1 MVWLNRIGL
10 YGGFVLCMLVL
21 LPYAEKLYGSRKG
34 VKPEAGL
41 EAQLFRNHYN
51 TIFVILMLAGF
62 WVRLHKFG
70 LVPAGFNQDGAMG
83 AVDALA
89 LAQYGTDRFGMRY
102 PVHFTAWGFGQMS
115 VLLSY
120 FSIPILSVYGLNSF
134 TARLPM
140 LLLSLMSLPVLYSLG
155 KMLFDQ
161 RAALIIAGIGALSPW
176 HIMQSRWALDCNTL
190 PHMFLFS
197 FWFLCRA
204 LQGKKGYLYLS
215 MVSFGLTMYA
225 YGIAW
230 YTVPLFLM
238 CAAFYLYKTRRFTLP
253 EIGLA
258 ALAHGAVAWP
268 IFAVALINTLG
279 LPTVETPFFTIPYF
293 PGTSRRGD
301 ILFFSGN
308 VIRQFWA
315 NIKAFLEVVVLQ
327 RPDLPWNTIPGFG
340 SLYVFSMPFTITGLV
355 LAVREHRFKDS
366 RGIEADHLGSRAA
379 VVLLLIWLAV
389 SILSGIVINGVNV
402 NRINIIF
409 YPLILLCGFGISF
422 TIQRIKA
429 AAAGVALLYLLAFV
443 QFVSVYFGSHAQV
456 LGRAFFEGFGESM
469 AYVRNMD
476 YDVIYIT
483 NRTQSENSWWVSE
496 PLALFHHEVD
506 ALYFQGRANQYTRTG
521 KRLLPYRERY
531 RYIQIQHHQ
540 IDHRANA
547 VYIVHNSELGYFDE
561 ASFDFAVFA
570 HFSAVIPKRE

>member
-1 MVWLNRIGL
+1 M
-10 YGGFVLCMLVL
+10 
-21 LPYAEKLYGSRKG
+21 
-34 VKPEAGL
+34 KPAAGL
-41 EAQLFRNHYN
+41 KHQSFQNHYN
-51 TIFVILMLAGF
+51 TILVVLMAAGF

-70 LVPAGFNQDGAMG
+70 LIPAGFNQDGAMG

-120 FSIPILSVYGLNSF
+120 LSIPLISVYGLNSI

-140 LLLSLMSLPVLYSLG
+140 LLLSLVSLPVLYSLG
-155 KMLFDQ
+155 KMLFDR

-197 FWFLCRA
+197 FWFLCMA

-238 CAAFYLYKTRRFTLP
+238 CAALYLYNTRRFTLL

-258 ALAHGAVAWP
+258 ALAYGVVAWP
-268 IFAVALINTLG
+268 IFAVVFINALG
-279 LPTVETPFFTIPYF
+279 LPTLETPLFTIPYF

-301 ILFFSGN
+301 ILFFSAN
-308 VIRQFWA
+308 VVRQFWV
-315 NIKAFLEVVVLQ
+315 NLKAFSEVVVLQ
-327 RPDLPWNTIPGFG
+327 RPDLPWNTVPGFG
-340 SLYVFSMPFTITGLV
+340 SLYVFSMPFILMGLV
-355 LAVREHRFKDS
+355 LAVRGLILKNRGVQADHPDIS
-366 RGIEADHLGSRAA
+366 RGA

-389 SILSGIVINGVNV
+389 SIVSGIVINRVNV

-409 YPLILLCGFGISF
+409 YPLILLCGFGISY
-422 TIQRIKA
+422 ILQRVKA
-429 AAAGVALLYLLAFV
+429 GAVGVALLYLLAFI

-456 LGRAFFEGFGESM
+456 LGRAFYEGFGESM
-469 AYVRNMD
+469 AYVRNLD

-506 ALYFQGRANQYTRTG
+506 ALYFQGRANRYTPTG

-531 RYIQIQHHQ
+531 RYVQMQHHE
-540 IDHRANA
+540 IDHSANA
-547 VYIVHNSELGYFDE
+547 VYIVHNSELAYFDK